1 MEAAPIAIGVS
12 ILIMVLCVIG
22 IVVAGIKSVAS
33 GKQDTKKMAVMAI
46 PFVIYGI
53 TFAVLGS
60 TQDAGIATLL
70 IMIAVM
76 VGLILFT
83 GIKGVFRF

>member
-1 MEAAPIAIGVS
+1 MAAAPIVIGLA
-12 ILIMVLCVIG
+12 ILIMFLSVIG
-22 IVVAGIKSVAS
+22 IVIAGIKSVVS

-46 PFVIYGI
+46 PFVIFGI
-53 TFAVLGS
+53 TYAVLGS
-60 TQDAGIATLL
+60 TQDAGIATLM
-70 IMIAVM
+70 IMIAAM